1 VACWA
6 LTCGQYLALVS
17 AVTPRRSPAL
27 PASITK
33 GRVQPQEHQ
42 QQQQP
47 LLLTATPGSHVSSL
61 ARGSVGATTFVNG
74 DHTRPRH
81 HHDVDLEY
89 AYATL
94 GVSANVYPFV
104 GTGTQLY
111 TSTTGPGGGGT
122 TLYYPLAIT
131 GDASGNLYILEI
143 KGSLKFVEYSS
154 WTVTTVLN
162 AGSFTVSDSSNWN
175 PRSMAYDKVNS
186 ILYIAAT
193 GDHKIVQ
200 YKKAIGTSLGTR
212 TELSISEL
220 AYPTGVALDS
230 SQNLYIVNRQY
241 ENVIKY
247 VSGTKTIVDY
257 FGKSTVGITLDS
269 SDNLYV
275 TVPADYVVYKR
286 TASTGITSVF
296 AGTKGTQC
304 SASPCGNGGAATSA
318 FLYLPGAPVDLS
330 SFGDDYYP
338 ALGVDSSDNIYL
350 ADYGGNSVRV
360 ISSSVSAR
368 CDSFRLLTC
377 TCSYF

>member
-1 VACWA
+1 M
-6 LTCGQYLALVS
+6 
-17 AVTPRRSPAL
+17 
-27 PASITK
+27 
-33 GRVQPQEHQ
+33 
-42 QQQQP
+42 
-47 LLLTATPGSHVSSL
+47 LLTATPGSHNVSSL

-74 DHTRPRH
+74 DHTRPRR

-122 TLYYPLAIT
+122 TLYYPLSIT
-131 GDASGNLYILEI
+131 GDASGNLYIFET

-212 TELSISEL
+212 SDLSILEL
-220 AYPTGVALDS
+220 AYPAGVALDS
-230 SQNLYIVNRQY
+230 SQNLYFVARQY
-241 ENVIKY
+241 EFVAEY
-247 VSGTKTIVDY
+247 DRKTGYTTAVNLPNG

-275 TVPADYVVYKR
+275 TEPENSVVYKYA
-286 TASTGITSVF
+286 TSTGIQSVF

-304 SASPCGNGGAATSA
+304 SASPCGDGGAATSA
-318 FLYLPGAPVDLS
+318 FLYLPGAPADLS
-330 SFGDDYYP
+330 SFGDSYYP

-377 TCSYF
+377 TCSYLNILPLVRSYR